1 MMLAPPGNPS
11 ERNRVYQF
19 NFHTMNAKQKKM
31 AIAAAAVIIAVP
43 AIGFAAANTSTGSAV
58 VNKAFREMRGGSGTH
73 MGEGREMKDGGFGGM
88 MGGNAG
94 ILSNE
99 NIRTALAASGVT
111 LPTADE
117 AKAFQEKMKAAR
129 EAEQA
134 LSDTDKAALSTMR
147 DATQQKI
154 QAIREE
160 SAKAEREYLRSKGV
174 ALPTEE
180 EFTKMAETMKK
191 VGEVLRAQHPNLG
204 EGRGEGREN
213 GRGHGRGMRG
223 GMRGGMGM
231 GFGPSDDG
239 GVPPADAPDAPVSTG
254 TQGTV
259 TAQ

>member
-1 MMLAPPGNPS
+1 
-11 ERNRVYQF
+11 
-19 NFHTMNAKQKKM
+19 MNAKQKKM
-31 AIAAAAVIIAVP
+31 AIAAAAIIVAVP

-58 VNKAFREMRGGSGTH
+58 VSQAFREMRGGSGSH
-73 MGEGREMKDGGFGGM
+73 MGEGRGMKGEGFGGM

-99 NIRTALAASGVT
+99 KIRTALAASGVT

-129 EAEQA
+129 EAEA
-134 LSDTDKAALSTMR
+134 KLSDTDKAALKTMR

-180 EFTKMAETMKK
+180 EFTKIAETMKK
-191 VGEVLRAQHPNLG
+191 AGEVLRAQHPNMG
-204 EGRGEGREN
+204 KERGEGREG

-223 GMRGGMGM
+223 GMQGGMGM
-231 GFGPSDDG
+231 GFGPSDDDETA
-239 GVPPADAPDAPVSTG
+239 PANAPEAPASAG
-254 TQGTV
+254 TQGTG